1 MKASDIQNKIKGLYK
16 DVEPDHFQVSDAK
29 ILRYER
35 QGMQQKELWD
45 NYTPAEKDKRLHNV
59 IKANEDYNSNRG
71 TYILRSPGIDLLDFY
86 DAKWHEYVDNLG
98 VNGGMSGKN
107 KGRNRVG
114 KVPPSVVYKMR
125 FELSG
130 PRAGGNASTISPFKH
145 EAWEL
150 MGEYLEQDSVWCNY
164 HLDTRKTM
172 YRWLTQERSISYE
185 FNILEEL
192 YDFMDAHI
200 GMKVDRG
207 QIRPHSK
214 KNCRPDTIW
223 WRKEA
228 AGWSIVVDNTHIKD
242 VSDK

>member
-98 VNGGMSGKN
+98 VNGGM
-107 KGRNRVG
+107 
-114 KVPPSVVYKMR
+114 P
-125 FELSG
+125 L
-130 PRAGGNASTISPFKH
+130 A
-145 EAWEL
+145 
-150 MGEYLEQDSVWCNY
+150 
-164 HLDTRKTM
+164 
-172 YRWLTQERSISYE
+172 
-185 FNILEEL
+185 
-192 YDFMDAHI
+192 
-200 GMKVDRG
+200 
-207 QIRPHSK
+207 
-214 KNCRPDTIW
+214 
-223 WRKEA
+223 
-228 AGWSIVVDNTHIKD
+228 
-242 VSDK
+242 